1 MTEETLEAIRPR
13 VSELLQRPAMPG
25 VVVAVARDGDPIE
38 HLFVGTDARG
48 HLLVPDSLFPV
59 ASITKLVT
67 ALSVLRLQDRKVL
80 HYEDRLDAY
89 LPDSAAARAGVT
101 LRMLFTHT
109 GGLQGM
115 EEELAPWTPA
125 FNWTAESEA
134 ALRVAPEV
142 SPGTRLSY
150 SDVNYVLLAMVVE
163 RLTGQPFPAACRDL
177 VLDPLGMEGYFAE
190 EPPRPAAWIGDEP
203 GPHTGTPIEWHN
215 SAFFRSLC
223 LPASGLITTAAGALA
238 LVRAFAGVP
247 DDFLRPETRAAATR
261 DQSGGVGGGL
271 APINEPPEFPTHPW
285 GLGPVLHERAQPIF
299 APSESSPESFG
310 HMGSSG
316 CVTWADPSADVAWS
330 ILGTRHIANWWGD
343 SALGDIGAEILSI
356 AKRRGDG

>member
-1 MTEETLEAIRPR
+1 
-13 VSELLQRPAMPG
+13 
-25 VVVAVARDGDPIE
+25 
-38 HLFVGTDARG
+38 
-48 HLLVPDSLFPV
+48 
-59 ASITKLVT
+59 
-67 ALSVLRLQDRKVL
+67 
-80 HYEDRLDAY
+80 
-89 LPDSAAARAGVT
+89 
-101 LRMLFTHT
+101 
-109 GGLQGM
+109 
-115 EEELAPWTPA
+115 
-125 FNWTAESEA
+125 
-134 ALRVAPEV
+134 
-142 SPGTRLSY
+142 
-150 SDVNYVLLAMVVE
+150 
-163 RLTGQPFPAACRDL
+163 
-177 VLDPLGMEGYFAE
+177 MEGYFAE
-190 EPPRPAAWIGDEP
+190 EPPRPVAWIGDEP

-247 DDFLRPETRAAATR
+247 DDFLRPETRGAATR

-299 APSESSPESFG
+299 APSESSLESFG

>member
-1 MTEETLEAIRPR
+1 MAERSLEAIRPR
-13 VSELLQRPAMPG
+13 VLELLRRPGMPG
-25 VVVAVARDGDPIE
+25 AVITVARDGHPNE
-38 HLFVGTDARG
+38 HLVVGTDARG
-48 HLLVPDSLFPV
+48 QPLAADSLFPV

-67 ALSVLRLQDRKVL
+67 ALGVLRLQDHGAL

-115 EEELAPWTPA
+115 EEELAPWTPDYS
-125 FNWTAESEA
+125 WPVETEA
-134 ALRVAPEV
+134 ALRLAPEI

-150 SDVNYVLLAMVVE
+150 SDVDYVLLAMVVE
-163 RLTGQPFPAACRDL
+163 RLTNQSFAAACREL
-177 VLDPLGMEGYFAE
+177 VLDPLGVDGYLAE
-190 EPPRPAAWIGDEP
+190 EPPRPPAWIGDEP

-238 LVRAFAGVP
+238 LVRAFAGTP
-247 DDFLRPETRAAATR
+247 EDFLLPETRSAATR
-261 DQSGGVGGGL
+261 DQSGGVPGGL
-271 APINEPPEFPTHPW
+271 GALNEPPEFASHPW
-285 GLGPVLHERAQPIF
+285 GLGPELHERAQPVF
-299 APSESSPESFG
+299 APPEASPGSFG
-310 HMGSSG
+310 HGGSSG
-316 CVTWADPSADVAWS
+316 CVTWADPAAGVAWS

-343 SALGDIGAEILSI
+343 PVLGEIGALILANARS
-356 AKRRGDG
+356 R